1 MRISDWSSD
10 VCSSDLSDRGQRLPD
25 PFSRDARTIVADL
38 NEAVAALGN
47 YDIDA
52 GRSLERD
59 RPVTRT
65 PYRVERILHI
75 FADRVARL
83 DIHARRQGLE
93 DIGTDQKFRFLIRL
107 GLGFAFVRHLSSLL
121 HHRKCSPV
129 LDRKSTRLNSIP

>member
-1 MRISDWSSD
+1 MIRRPPRST
-10 VCSSDLSDRGQRLPD
+10 
-25 PFSRDARTIVADL
+25 RTYTL
-38 NEAVAALGN
+38 FPYTTLFRSLGN

-107 GLGFAFVRHLSSLL
+107 GLGFAFVRHLRSEEHTSELQSLMRISYAVFCL
-121 HHRKCSPV
+121 K
-129 LDRKSTRLNSIP
+129 KNTINN